1 MLHLMPVSDGLC
13 DDTVASKSGY
23 YKVEGSKN
31 LNYFYW
37 FFESRSDPTNDPVI
51 IWLTGGPGCSSILA
65 LFAENG
71 PCSVNA
77 DGTGTIN
84 NPYSWNSNAN
94 IMWVDQPAG
103 TLTYDCARIS
113 GAKWSIEPMIHHSND
128 ILPQASGFRTVIRAI
143 TTAMRRKWQTT
154 CTTFCR

>member
-1 MLHLMPVSDGLC
+1 MSVSDGLC
-13 DDTVASKSGY
+13 DDSVASKSGY

-77 DGTGTIN
+77 DGTSTIP
-84 NPYSWNSNAN
+84 NPFSWNSNAN

-103 TLTYDCARIS
+103 VGFSYGDKSDYD
-113 GAKWSIEPMIHHSND
+113 SNEAEVAD
-128 ILPQASGFRTVIRAI
+128 DLYHFLQVRSSPLEAV
-143 TTAMRRKWQTT
+143 W
-154 CTTFCR
+154 